1 MYSANVPQSL
11 RRSSRV
17 PTALPI
23 LVTTLDGSP
32 FSEVCETLVVN
43 AHGCLMLSPTKLDA
57 GVPLRFHTREG
68 RETTAHVVSCQPIGA
83 EHQAWR
89 LGARLDRPENFWGL
103 KECPKD
109 WSLPAVI
116 VQTRPP
122 QNSSP
127 TFLPAHQM
135 AAPMSVPT
143 EAMIDRAA
151 RQLEDRVKRM
161 IAESVRPLQSE
172 VETLREQLAERQ
184 ARPPR
189 FEVSLS
195 SIPPELEQQLEARLK
210 RNLEPKALEEA
221 RQQYTNLLAAAKAT
235 IDQKTREG
243 YEDFLQRVGHE
254 LEVVEK
260 RGHDISEHLSET
272 TREHLRRGL
281 DDFRE
286 KLHEGGNS
294 LKRLSDELLQ
304 FVQDSV
310 SAEHSAR
317 LAELEQLRSVVT
329 LESARLHEHIEYLDV
344 RIRNLDE
351 SVRSMESGLDKRLS
365 KMSSNTVKD
374 ARGQME
380 SAGNDI
386 LEEWTARGAAAA
398 ANQVDEASGKM
409 RTVQEEIVAS
419 GHESLRIQATNAL
432 QDFENS
438 MEELARQSVE
448 RWRLKLAG
456 GLHGLAKSLGEQFQ
470 LQAGSDDE
478 RER

>member
-1 MYSANVPQSL
+1 MHSANVPQSL

-23 LVTTLDGSP
+23 LVTSLDGTQ

-43 AHGCLMLSPTKLDA
+43 AHGCLMMSPVKLDS
-57 GVPLRFHTREG
+57 GVPLRLHSKEG
-68 RETTAHVVSCQPIGA
+68 REATAHVVYCQPIGS
-83 EHQAWR
+83 EDHGWR
-89 LGARLDRPENFWGL
+89 LGAKLDRPENFWGL
-103 KECPKD
+103 QNCPKD
-109 WSLPAVI
+109 WALPTVM

-122 QNSSP
+122 QTFPP
-127 TFLPAHQM
+127 TILPAHH
-135 AAPMSVPT
+135 MSGPIPS

-151 RQLEDRVKRM
+151 RQLEERVKRM
-161 IAESVRPLQSE
+161 IAESMGPLQAE
-172 VETLREQLAERQ
+172 VTAVREQLAERQ

-281 DDFRE
+281 DDFRQ
-286 KLHEGGNS
+286 KLMEGGNS

-317 LAELEQLRSVVT
+317 LAELEQLRSVVAS
-329 LESARLHEHIEYLDV
+329 ESARLHEHIEYLDV

-419 GHESLRIQATNAL
+419 GHESLRIQSTNAL
-432 QDFENS
+432 QDFEHS
-438 MEELARQSVE
+438 IDEVARQSVE

-470 LQAGSDDE
+470 LEAGSDQETE
-478 RER
+478 R